1 MPANKDNKDLNV
13 DQLIGE
19 AIETID
25 TLIKSENEKLKT
37 LSKTEESSKESSKA
51 EQSKPEQSVKKDE
64 MSSSPAP
71 EASSSPAAPPQ
82 ESSPAPDQSQADPNQ
97 QPDDGAD
104 LQGLV
109 SSLDDGMLQELMQVV
124 QMELESRQSS
134 QQQAPPEQSSDQIA
148 PAPEAS
154 QQMAPA
160 DMAMKSEFE
169 AMKEKLAKSEEK
181 FANLEASVL
190 TITETITK
198 SASKPRP
205 KAVTEI
211 KDVQVVNRGED
222 LSKKEKNSQPTPAEV
237 FKKMDSMA
245 KDRYVLSS
253 LNKGEMDTLQ
263 GYFSNKQ
270 INDKVLQLFNK

>member
-1 MPANKDNKDLNV
+1 MPANKDKKDLNV
-13 DQLIGE
+13 DELIGE
-19 AIETID
+19 AISTID

-37 LSKTEESSKESSKA
+37 LGKKEESSKEQSKEESKKEESSKESSKA
-51 EQSKPEQSVKKDE
+51 EMKKDE

-71 EASSSPAAPPQ
+71 DASAQPPQ
-82 ESSPAPDQSQADPNQ
+82 DAPAPDQQPDQ
-97 QPDDGAD
+97 QQDDGAD
-104 LQGLV
+104 LHGLV

-124 QMELESRQSS
+124 QMEMESRQS
-134 QQQAPPEQSSDQIA
+134 QQQPAPEESTDNIS

-169 AMKEKLAKSEEK
+169 SMKAKLAKSEEN
-181 FANLEASVL
+181 FANLQASVL

-198 SASKPRP
+198 SASTPRP

-211 KDVQVVNRGED
+211 KDVQVVGRGED
-222 LSKKEKNSQPTPAEV
+222 LNKKEKGNNPSASEV
-237 FKKMDSMA
+237 FKKMDSIA
-245 KDRYVLSS
+245 KDRFALQS
-253 LNKGEMDTLQ
+253 LNKSEMDTLQ
-263 GYFSNKQ
+263 GYFHTKQ